1 MQHLADFVSN
11 NWEWI
16 LIVVTSLGG
25 VDAIAGMLPDKLVPY
40 VGIARRLLIALAKK
54 GGTAIVWMVVGVGV
68 LMTASGCASIGI
80 MEPAPSVCDGL
91 MAENSVLCGV
101 AVRNGLN
108 LETVGDFIMVGYLRL
123 IHEGVLTK
131 EGVASFFG
139 DVRYAL
145 GYEISAAD
153 LKALVLEQ
161 ADEYPELMLGLRY
174 IGYLDTPE
182 MLTSADKDM
191 LVGWIDDQLKM
202 LAR

>member
-1 MQHLADFVSN
+1 MQHIADFVSN
-11 NWEWI
+11 NWGWI
-16 LIVVTSLGG
+16 LIVVTALGG

-54 GGTAIVWMVVGVGV
+54 GGTAIMWLVIGAGAV
-68 LMTASGCASIGI
+68 LIGCAGLHI

-91 MAENSVLCGV
+91 MAENSVLCSV
-101 AVRNGLN
+101 AVGNGLN

-131 EGVASFFG
+131 EGVASFFN
-139 DVRYAL
+139 DVRYVL
-145 GYEISAAD
+145 DYDISAAD
-153 LKALVLEQ
+153 LKTWVFGYV
-161 ADEYPELMLGLRY
+161 DEYPELMLGLRY

-182 MLTSADKDM
+182 MLTSADKEM
-191 LVGWIDDQLKM
+191 LKGWIDNQLEM

>member
-16 LIVVTSLGG
+16 LIVVTALGG

-54 GGTAIVWMVVGVGV
+54 GGTAIMWLVIGAGVA
-68 LMTASGCASIGI
+68 LIGCAGLHI

-91 MAENSVLCGV
+91 MAENSVLCSV
-101 AVRNGLN
+101 AVDNGLN

-131 EGVASFFG
+131 EGVTSFFN
-139 DVRYAL
+139 DVRYVL
-145 GYEISAAD
+145 DYDISAAD
-153 LKALVLEQ
+153 LKTWVFGYV
-161 ADEYPELMLGLRY
+161 DEYPELMLGLRY

-182 MLTSADKDM
+182 MLTSADKEM
-191 LVGWIDDQLKM
+191 LKGWIDDQLRV